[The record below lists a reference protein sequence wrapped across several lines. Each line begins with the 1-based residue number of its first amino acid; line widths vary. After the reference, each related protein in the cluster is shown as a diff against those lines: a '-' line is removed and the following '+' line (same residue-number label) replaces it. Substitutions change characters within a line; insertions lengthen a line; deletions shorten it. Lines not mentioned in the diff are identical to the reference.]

1 MKVSRGNVF
10 SESHE
15 EYVIPVIESG
25 LKSDLDD
32 VSREEVFPTSCIV
45 NESQYI
51 ENYNSK
57 RFLKID
63 AKMSTHT
70 TSNTINHTPLEDSF
84 VCNLPTILFYK

>member
-1 MKVSRGNVF
+1 MKMSPGGVF

-15 EYVIPVIESG
+15 EFIVPVTEDTLEPDG
-25 LKSDLDD
+25 DDLSNEG
-32 VSREEVFPTSCIV
+32 VYPTSYIV

-84 VCNLPTILFYK
+84 ICNLPTILFYK